1 MHMAAILYI
10 NLKVKTDQEK
20 KLQKHFGKT
29 FSRCFNVNVNVTP
42 KTFFFKI
49 VKRHR
54 AFRIWRSKNLYIKF
68 YILYNFKF
76 IKFIY

>member
-20 KLQKHFGKT
+20 KLQRHFGKT

-42 KTFFFKI
+42 KTCLEITTSF
-49 VKRHR
+49 
-54 AFRIWRSKNLYIKF
+54 
-68 YILYNFKF
+68 ILDK
-76 IKFIY
+76 KL

>member
-42 KTFFFKI
+42 KTCLEITTSF
-49 VKRHR
+49 
-54 AFRIWRSKNLYIKF
+54 
-68 YILYNFKF
+68 ILDK
-76 IKFIY
+76 KL